1 VGWAGHVSRMGEK
14 INLYELLVNEDK
26 LRLERPERRCEDNIQ
41 LDLKLCARVCIVVMW
56 LKVGTSCGLLSTWY

>member
-1 VGWAGHVSRMGEK
+1 
-14 INLYELLVNEDK
+14 VNEDK

-56 LKVGTSCGLLSTWY
+56 LKVGTSWGLLSTWY